1 LETLTPEKSI
11 QRINNTKQTEEKN
24 MAENIDVLGG
34 TVGKA
39 LEKGKMAVGEIMRI
53 TLGVASDFMTPE
65 QIEKR
70 KVLGTAPFIELE
82 VGIPDTGAIFTK
94 TFAYYGGNVPPN
106 SIHGKIVSM
115 YGEITEGG
123 DINLITKEVPGRDG
137 AFVVWDLVL

>member
-1 LETLTPEKSI
+1 
-11 QRINNTKQTEEKN
+11 

-94 TFAYYGGNVPPN
+94 TFAYYGGNVA
-106 SIHGKIVSM
+106 
-115 YGEITEGG
+115 TEQYSWE
-123 DINLITKEVPGRDG
+123 DRIYVWRDHRRR
-137 AFVVWDLVL
+137 